1 MTMARR
7 VNEAGAMPAWRRV
20 LTDGGG
26 GLALVVC
33 LLVLSAGNAWTAT
46 KVDTKPFNA
55 FFSSQSGKIYDHLL
69 KVTDYYATLVKEG
82 NAERIKDVLALRA
95 SLSACW
101 ELYLNAGDM
110 VYVYDLLDPTCAET
124 VTKVGGLLQ
133 NGLRVIAGKL
143 DKEVQWM
150 RLVEK
155 NVADLPVSVELGQA
169 MKDIQTAATYFRQT
183 APLFAPPAGSETRQ
197 PVGR

>member
-1 MTMARR
+1 
-7 VNEAGAMPAWRRV
+7 MPAWFRL
-20 LTDGGG
+20 LTGSGL
-26 GLALVVC
+26 GLALAVS
-33 LLVLSAGNAWTAT
+33 LLVLPTGNAWAG
-46 KVDTKPFNA
+46 KVDTKPFNT

-69 KVTDYYATLVKEG
+69 KVTDYYASLVKEG
-82 NAERIKDVLALRA
+82 NSDRIKDVLALRA

-133 NGLRVIAGKL
+133 NGLGVIAGKL

-169 MKDIQTAATYFRQT
+169 LKDIETAAAYFRKA
-183 APLFAPPAGSETRQ
+183 APLFAPPAGGTPRQ
-197 PVGR
+197 SVGR